1 MSQQEGRVQA
11 HLNPWFSGHLISK
24 RQQEM
29 WSKDTAVYTVVP
41 LSAGVL
47 KLTLCPVLHYILPE
61 ASMRGTAKG
70 VSVVYLPGIKAG
82 SLFMLTSCG
91 RLRCPMKLEQ
101 RKGREGDG

>member
-1 MSQQEGRVQA
+1 M
-11 HLNPWFSGHLISK
+11 
-24 RQQEM
+24 
-29 WSKDTAVYTVVP
+29 YTVVP

-47 KLTLCPVLHYILPE
+47 NITLGPVLYYALPE

-91 RLRCPMKLEQ
+91 CQWYLRELEQ
-101 RKGREGDG
+101 RKEGGEGIER